1 MPIRLSGLN
10 SGLDTDSIV
19 KELVSAYSKKTETYT
34 KAQTKL
40 SWKQDTWKSLNSKI
54 YKLYTNVYDM
64 TLTSGYSAR
73 KATSSDNTKATVKAS
88 NGAVNGTQKLNV
100 LSTADTG
107 YMTGGKLT
115 LTDDGKQTNKDG
127 ITGDTK
133 LKDLGYTGP
142 DTQFQITTLDEKG
155 NEKKTLISVTKASTL
170 SEIQKEM
177 GKLGLNVNLDSGNSR
192 LFVSAKESG
201 KDADFKIEAISSS
214 EGGVAT
220 ADRDSLN
227 MLSTLGLNTSARTIV
242 DGRNMIMANINE
254 PLTAD
259 STMADINY
267 AGGATSFYIKTKD
280 ENGVEVTNEINIT
293 EDKKIGDIISEL
305 NSYGVN
311 ASLDTEN
318 KRIRID
324 STDSFEIKSKMDPS
338 DPEGIICDED
348 SAEALTRLGLNGVET
363 TYEAANKIDG
373 KDSEIILN
381 GTTYTGKGNS
391 FTINGL
397 SIDVQGITGPGDEN
411 AIKLTVSTD
420 TQEIYDKIKSF
431 LSEYNS
437 IINEMT
443 SMYNADSSKGYEPLT
458 DEEKD
463 AMSDTEVEKWET
475 KIKDSLLRRDS
486 TLDGVMSVMI
496 NSMSQ
501 SYEVNGKSMSFAT
514 LGIETLGYLK
524 APKNE
529 QNAFHIAGDE
539 DDENSKSEPDKL
551 MAAIT
556 ADPDN
561 VIEFMKKVSSELYS
575 QLDTKMKENSSMSSI
590 YKVYNDK
597 EMDKQYSD
605 YTTTIKNW
613 ETKVSTKEDYYYKK
627 FTAMETA
634 LAKMQSQ
641 TSSLSGLFGSN

>member
-54 YKLYTNVYDM
+54 YNLYTNVYDM

-73 KATSSDNTKATVKAS
+73 KATSSDNTKATVKAG

-107 YMTGGKLT
+107 YMTGGKLN
-115 LTDDGKQTNKDG
+115 LTTEGKIANKNG

-142 DTQFQITTLDEKG
+142 DTKFQVTTLDENG

-170 SEIQKEM
+170 SEVQKEM
-177 GKLGLNVNLDSGNSR
+177 TKLGLNVNLDSGNNR

-201 KDADFKIEAISSS
+201 KDADFKIEAISNS
-214 EGGVAT
+214 EGGAV
-220 ADRDSLN
+220 DKDSLDL
-227 MLSTLGLNTSARTIV
+227 LSTLGLNTDSRTTM
-242 DGRNMIMANINE
+242 DGKSMVLSDINAD
-254 PLTAD
+254 LTVD

-267 AGGATSFYIKTKD
+267 SGGNTVFYLKTKD
-280 ENGVEVTNEINIT
+280 DNGADITNEITISA
-293 EDKKIGDIISEL
+293 DMKISDVISQL

-324 STDSFEIKSKMDPS
+324 SDDTFSLVAKLDPTDLAGTRNDQ
-338 DPEGIICDED
+338 D
-348 SAEALTRLGLNGVET
+348 SANALSRLGLNNT
-363 TYEAANKIDG
+363 ATSYEAANKIDG

-411 AIKLTVSTD
+411 AIKLSVSTD

-443 SMYNADSSKGYEPLT
+443 KMYNADSSKGYEPLT
-458 DEEKD
+458 SEEKD

-475 KIKDSLLRRDS
+475 KIKDALLRRDS

-501 SYEVNGKSMSFAT
+501 SYEVNGKSMSLAT
-514 LGIETLGYLK
+514 FGIETLGYLK

-613 ETKVSTKEDYYYKK
+613 EKKVSTKEDYYYKK

-634 LAKMQSQ
+634 LSKLQGQ
-641 TSSLSGLFGSN
+641 TNSLSGLFGSK